1 LKDVHHWSTKDLDK
15 RLEEAFPSQ
24 RVIVPE
30 DSGLSVL
37 KGAVLFG
44 HKPDFISSRISRFTY
59 GVKVAEK
66 YDPTYIL
73 LLLDKYV

>member
-1 LKDVHHWSTKDLDK
+1 M
-15 RLEEAFPSQ
+15 FPSQ

-66 YDPTYIL
+66 YDPE
-73 LLLDKYV
+73 KYSERECVMLGPK